1 MMAIDFRWYIIA
13 GMVMVIIGLQMSRL
27 RIQSELDSAKAEV
40 LALTISNEAMNN
52 AVVEQNRRIEAMKLD
67 KEANERALEEW
78 RSKKPEVRYKT
89 VVEYV
94 DIGAKSNECEDIKN
108 MLDGIK
114 RTSF

>member
-13 GMVMVIIGLQMSRL
+13 GMAVVIIGLQMSRVWL
-27 RIQSELDSAKAEV
+27 QSELDSVRQEV
-40 LALTISNEAMNN
+40 FALTASNEAMKG
-52 AVVEQNRRIEAMKLD
+52 AVEEQNKRIEALKVD
-67 KEANERALEEW
+67 KEANEIALEEW

-89 VVEYV
+89 VVEHV
-94 DIGAKSNECEDIKN
+94 NIGVKSDECEDIKN

>member
-1 MMAIDFRWYIIA
+1 
-13 GMVMVIIGLQMSRL
+13 MVVVLLIMIGQYTKIQGLKAALAEEQTARVVAEANAASL
-27 RIQSELDSAKAEV
+27 RG
-40 LALTISNEAMNN
+40 
-52 AVVEQNRRIEAMKLD
+52 AVEEQNKRIEALRVD

-89 VVEYV
+89 VVEHV
-94 DIGAKSNECEDIKN
+94 NIGVKSDECEDIKN